1 MNKKVINILGDIT
14 DVPYFEGDMSSVM
27 MLKELEG
34 DYDEIVVNINSF
46 GGSVAEGL
54 SIFNQLKQHKA
65 KVTTVCQGFACS
77 IASIIFLAGDERV
90 ICDNSL
96 VMIHNPWTVMQGDA
110 NSLRKEADVLDKIA
124 QQSVDIYCQA
134 TGLNEETIK
143 QMMDEETW
151 LDSKEA
157 LELGFAT
164 TIQENSKVDTVV
176 QSVKQSLIGKIK
188 MKKEDDI
195 KEDDIKEDDIIET
208 QENVQEQE
216 QENVQQTTEL
226 NIMSSFLNL
235 FK

>member
-1 MNKKVINILGDIT
+1 MNKKVINIFGDIT

-27 MLKELEG
+27 MSKELEG

-164 TIQENSKVDTVV
+164 AIQENSKVDTVV

-195 KEDDIKEDDIIET
+195 KEDDIIET

-226 NIMSSFLNL
+226 NAMGSFLNL